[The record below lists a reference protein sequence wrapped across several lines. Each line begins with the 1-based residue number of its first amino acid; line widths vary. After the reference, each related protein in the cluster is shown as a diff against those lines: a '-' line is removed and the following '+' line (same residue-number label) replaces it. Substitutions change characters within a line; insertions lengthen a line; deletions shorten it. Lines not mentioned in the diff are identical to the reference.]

1 MSNATASSGSQVVIE
16 ARALHAFVVAIWRA
30 AGSEAREAALV
41 ADHLVEANLAGHDS
55 HGVGM
60 IPRYVLSC
68 REGELKL
75 NAHAQVVRDAG
86 AVLTI
91 EAGRGFGQVTAFEA
105 MEHGI
110 ERAKSLGVCAVGL
123 RNAHHIG
130 RIGHWAEQC
139 ARAGLVSFHFVNVAG
154 DPLVAPF
161 GGIER
166 RFGTNP
172 FCAAFPL
179 EGRAPLVLDFAT
191 SAIAAGKVRVAYN
204 KGVEVPAEALI
215 DSDGRP
221 TRDPGALFSDTQHG
235 ALRAFGGA
243 VAGHKGSG
251 LAAMCEILAGA
262 LSGGFTTREQT
273 IVSTHAIVNCMTS
286 VIVDPAAFDAPS
298 REHEALA
305 FVEWL
310 KATRREA
317 GVDEILLPGERED
330 ATRRARGAHGIPVDA
345 TSWAQIVDAA
355 RMAGVPEPEIVA
367 CERHQLK

>member
-1 MSNATASSGSQVVIE
+1 MARANSCRGIWGRSCRAWGDRNGRRHGGHVPKACRCLTQGLKVTYMSNATASSGSQVVIE

-139 ARAGLVSFHFVNVAG
+139 ARAGLVSFHFVNVA
-154 DPLVAPF
+154 
-161 GGIER
+161 
-166 RFGTNP
+166 
-172 FCAAFPL
+172 
-179 EGRAPLVLDFAT
+179 
-191 SAIAAGKVRVAYN
+191 
-204 KGVEVPAEALI
+204 
-215 DSDGRP
+215 
-221 TRDPGALFSDTQHG
+221 
-235 ALRAFGGA
+235 
-243 VAGHKGSG
+243 
-251 LAAMCEILAGA
+251 
-262 LSGGFTTREQT
+262 
-273 IVSTHAIVNCMTS
+273 
-286 VIVDPAAFDAPS
+286 
-298 REHEALA
+298 
-305 FVEWL
+305 
-310 KATRREA
+310 
-317 GVDEILLPGERED
+317 
-330 ATRRARGAHGIPVDA
+330 
-345 TSWAQIVDAA
+345 
-355 RMAGVPEPEIVA
+355 
-367 CERHQLK
+367 

>member
-1 MSNATASSGSQVVIE
+1 
-16 ARALHAFVVAIWRA
+16 
-30 AGSEAREAALV
+30 
-41 ADHLVEANLAGHDS
+41 
-55 HGVGM
+55 M
-60 IPRYVLSC
+60 IPRYVLAC

-91 EAGRGFGQVTAFEA
+91 EGARGLGQVMAFEA
-105 MEHGI
+105 MERGI

-139 ARAGLVSFHFVNVAG
+139 AREGLVSFHFVNVAG

-161 GGIER
+161 GGIDR

-172 FCAAFPL
+172 FCAAFPR
-179 EGRAPLVLDFAT
+179 EGNVPLVLDFAT

-204 KGVEVPAEALI
+204 KGVQVPAEALI

-262 LSGGFTTREQT
+262 LTGGFTTREET
-273 IVSTHAIVNCMTS
+273 LVTTHAIVNCMMS

-298 REHEALA
+298 REHEAEA
-305 FVEWL
+305 FVDWL

-317 GVDEILLPGERED
+317 GVDEILLPGEREN
-330 ATRRARGAHGIPVDA
+330 ATRRERGERGIPVDA

-355 RMAGVPEPEIVA
+355 RMVGVPEAEIA
-367 CERHQLK
+367 AYGGGR

>member
-1 MSNATASSGSQVVIE
+1 MSKANASPGSEVLIDSHV
-16 ARALHAFVVAIWRA
+16 LHAFVVAIWRA
-30 AGSEAREAALV
+30 AGSEAREATLV
-41 ADHLVEANLAGHDS
+41 ADHLVAANLAGHDS

-75 NAHAQVVRDAG
+75 NAHARVVRDAG

-91 EAGRGFGQVTAFEA
+91 EGDRGFGQVVAFEA
-105 MEHGI
+105 MERGI
-110 ERAKSLGVCAVGL
+110 ERAKSLGVCALGL

-161 GGIER
+161 GGIDR

-172 FCAAFPL
+172 FCAAFPRA
-179 EGRAPLVLDFAT
+179 GRFPLVLDFAT

-204 KGVEVPAEALI
+204 KGVEVPEGALI
-215 DSDGRP
+215 DHEGRP
-221 TRDPGALFSDTQHG
+221 TRDPGALFDGAQHG

-243 VAGHKGSG
+243 IAGHKGSG

-262 LSGGFTTREQT
+262 LTGGFTTHAQT
-273 IVSTHAIVNCMTS
+273 IVTSHAIVNCMMS

-298 REHEALA
+298 QESEAQA

-310 KATRREA
+310 KATRREP
-317 GVDEILLPGERED
+317 GVDEVLLPGEREI
-330 ATRRARGAHGIPVDA
+330 ATRRTRGEHGIPVDA

-355 RMAGVPEPEIVA
+355 RAVGVSETAISA
-367 CERHQLK
+367 CGSGR

>member
-1 MSNATASSGSQVVIE
+1 MPDTDVDKKSEVLIDS
-16 ARALHAFVVAIWRA
+16 RMLHAFVMAIWRA
-30 AGSEAREAALV
+30 AGCEPREATLI

-60 IPRYVLSC
+60 IPRYVQAS
-68 REGELKL
+68 RQGELKL
-75 NAHAQVVRDAG
+75 NAHAQLVRDAG

-91 EAGRGFGQVTAFEA
+91 EGARGFGQVMAFEA

-110 ERAKSLGVCAVGL
+110 ERAKSQGVCAVGL

-161 GGIER
+161 GGIDR

-172 FCAAFPL
+172 FCAAFPR
-179 EGRAPLVLDFAT
+179 EGAPPLVLDFAT

-204 KGVEVPAEALI
+204 KGVEAPEGALI
-215 DSDGRP
+215 DSDGHA
-221 TRDPGALFSDTQHG
+221 TRDPGALFDDKQHG

-251 LAAMCEILAGA
+251 LATMCEILAGA
-262 LSGGFTTREQT
+262 LTGGFTTRE
-273 IVSTHAIVNCMTS
+273 STLVTSRAIVNCMMS

-298 REHEALA
+298 REHEAQA
-305 FVEWL
+305 FVDWL
-310 KATRREA
+310 KATRREE
-317 GVDEILLPGERED
+317 GIDEILLPGDREN
-330 ATRRARGAHGIPVDA
+330 ATRRERTKHGIPIDP
-345 TSWAQIVDAA
+345 TSWAQIVEAA
-355 RMAGVPEPEIVA
+355 RSVNVPEAEIPA
-367 CERHQLK
+367 GSGAR

>member
-1 MSNATASSGSQVVIE
+1 MSNTSASTDTEVFVE

-91 EAGRGFGQVTAFEA
+91 EGGRGLGQVVTYEA
-105 MEHGI
+105 MELGI
-110 ERAKSLGVCAVGL
+110 ARAKSHGVCAVGL

-161 GGIER
+161 GGIDR

-172 FCAAFPL
+172 FCAAFPR
-179 EGRAPLVLDFAT
+179 EGAPPLVLDFAT

-204 KGVEVPAEALI
+204 KGVPVPAEALI
-215 DSDGRP
+215 DSDGHP

-251 LAAMCEILAGA
+251 LAAMCEIFAGA

-273 IVSTHAIVNCMTS
+273 IVSSHAIVNCMTS

-298 REHEALA
+298 GEREARA
-305 FVEWL
+305 FVDWL

-317 GVDEILLPGERED
+317 GVDEILLPGERET
-330 ATRRARGAHGIPVDA
+330 ATRRARAAHGIPVDP
-345 TSWAQIVDAA
+345 TSWSQIVDAA
-355 RMAGVPEPEIVA
+355 RMVGLPDAEIAAKAGGPS
-367 CERHQLK
+367 